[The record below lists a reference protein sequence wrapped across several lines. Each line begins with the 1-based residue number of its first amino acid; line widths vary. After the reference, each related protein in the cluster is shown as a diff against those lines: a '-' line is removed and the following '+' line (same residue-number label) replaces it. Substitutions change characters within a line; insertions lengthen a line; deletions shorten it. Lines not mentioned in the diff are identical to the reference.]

1 MTWNKERIDRV
12 AKASAS
18 ADFLAFEAIG
28 LSEIDQARILDV
40 GCFDGYNTVLK
51 FSAYEN
57 ASQIVGIDP
66 EGSMVEEARTRT
78 QDPRFSWENVSFEDY
93 TNPDQGGF
101 DLVYF
106 SHVFQH
112 LPNKEQAARK
122 AFELLKPGGFCVI
135 KTIDDSA
142 NVSAPDPDRLMKRL
156 YALYEEHVLPNTP
169 HTRNTDRNNGSKC
182 YGLLKDA
189 GFQNIAVRTLASDTA
204 NKTPEE
210 RAQLFERLT
219 YYRKNVPECVDPVI
233 ADEVHSLLHQW
244 SELFQEDGYYFA
256 SQTFVVLAQKPS
268 EALFATYRGPLF
280 TTEGS
285 KPHKP
290 PESTHEAWSL
300 RPMAEADLGQVM
312 DIEIRSFPDPWTP
325 VAYAMELRYNTRA
338 AYTVAVSPDGTIGG
352 YVGSWEADGVATIA
366 NIATDPSLRRS
377 GIGRKLIDFACNQAR
392 NHGCAAMQLQ
402 VRAQNSTARSFYA
415 AMGFNEMGYSQ
426 NYYTNPDDDAVIL
439 VRMLQ

>member
-28 LSEIDQARILDV
+28 LSEIPQARILDV

-66 EGSMVEEARTRT
+66 EAAMVDEARSRT
-78 QDPRFSWENVSFEDY
+78 QDCRFHWSNVSFEDY
-93 TNPDQGGF
+93 EDPDQKGF

-112 LPNKEQAARK
+112 LPNKQDAARK
-122 AFELLKPGGFCVI
+122 AFELLNPGGFCVI

-142 NVSAPDPDRLMKRL
+142 NVSAPDPERLMKRV

-189 GFQNIAVRTLASDTA
+189 GFENIAVRTLASDTA
-204 NKTPEE
+204 NKTSEE

-219 YYRKNVPECVDPVI
+219 YYRKNVPDCVDPTI
-233 ADEVHSLLHQW
+233 ASQIHSLLHQW
-244 SELFQEDGYYFA
+244 EELFQDASYFFA
-256 SQTFVVLAQKPS
+256 SETFVVIAQKPS
-268 EALFATYRGPLF
+268 EAPCTTYQGPLF
-280 TTEGS
+280 TTTAPGLIKAVQGNENG
-285 KPHKP
+285 
-290 PESTHEAWSL
+290 WSL
-300 RPMAEADLGQVM
+300 RPMVEADLGQVM

-325 VAYAMELRYNTRA
+325 VAYAMELRYNSRA
-338 AYTVAVSPDGTIGG
+338 SYTVAVSAEGTIGG

-366 NIATDPSLRRS
+366 NIATDPKLRRS
-377 GIGRKLIDFACNQAR
+377 GIGRKLIDFACSQAYDHEC
-392 NHGCAAMQLQ
+392 NAMQLQ
-402 VRAQNSTARSFYA
+402 VRAQNTSARSFYA

-426 NYYTNPDDDAVIL
+426 HYYTNPDDDAVIL
-439 VRMLQ
+439 VRMLR

>member
-135 KTIDDSA
+135 KTIDDIA
-142 NVSAPDPDRLMKRL
+142 FQTTIL
-156 YALYEEHVLPNTP
+156 ALNASIEAA
-169 HTRNTDRNNGSKC
+169 R
-182 YGLLKDA
+182 A
-189 GFQNIAVRTLASDTA
+189 GAAGKGFAV
-204 NKTPEE
+204 
-210 RAQLFERLT
+210 
-219 YYRKNVPECVDPVI
+219 V
-233 ADEVHSLLHQW
+233 ADEVRNLASK
-244 SELFQEDGYYFA
+244 SAEA
-256 SQTFVVLAQKPS
+256 SQTTSELITQTLEAVVNGSRIANETAESLKTVYDNIGDIVKSVDGISKNTQSQS
-268 EALFATYRGPLF
+268 EALTQISAI
-280 TTEGS
+280 
-285 KPHKP
+285 
-290 PESTHEAWSL
+290 A
-300 RPMAEADLGQVM
+300 A
-312 DIEIRSFPDPWTP
+312 
-325 VAYAMELRYNTRA
+325 AMEKEANIETLIKADGYA
-338 AYTVAVSPDGTIGG
+338 QCVAVINGDSASVVVSSEVALD
-352 YVGSWEADGVATIA
+352 AARVATITGIVYEQAGILPA
-366 NIATDPSLRRS
+366 NLTV
-377 GIGRKLIDFACNQAR
+377 KQK
-392 NHGCAAMQLQ
+392 
-402 VRAQNSTARSFYA
+402 
-415 AMGFNEMGYSQ
+415 
-426 NYYTNPDDDAVIL
+426 
-439 VRMLQ
+439 